1 MTNTLKT
8 QLQEELK
15 GKEEN
20 LRAMINAYATI
31 MREIQAVNMV
41 ASLEDTFLAV
51 AGEQEPPIS
60 LGELLHGI
68 KVTENAIEEL
78 KRQINHITK

>member
-1 MTNTLKT
+1 MSNTLKQ
-8 QLQEELK
+8 QLQEDLK
-15 GKEEN
+15 AKEEN
-20 LRAMINAYATI
+20 LSAMVNTYATI

-41 ASLEDTFLAV
+41 ASHEDTFLAV

-60 LGELLHGI
+60 LGELVHGI

-78 KRQINHITK
+78 KHQINHMTQ